1 MPSKTKK
8 YSLSFLYFLIFF
20 LIITTNFVLIVFDN
34 IILSIFG
41 SLFLM
46 LLLLFFLRT
55 VIKPLNQL
63 TDACEQI
70 RKGNLEI
77 KIKNHYRTE
86 IGELIDTFNKMVS
99 ELNKSKLTMEEA
111 KDVLEIRVRARTRQ
125 LRELLENQEETIKA
139 RTKELEERVKEL
151 ERFRRLTVGRELKMM
166 ELKKELKNAPKGEVG
181 KHE

>member
-1 MPSKTKK
+1 
-8 YSLSFLYFLIFF
+8 
-20 LIITTNFVLIVFDN
+20 
-34 IILSIFG
+34 
-41 SLFLM
+41 
-46 LLLLFFLRT
+46 
-55 VIKPLNQL
+55 
-63 TDACEQI
+63 
-70 RKGNLEI
+70 
-77 KIKNHYRTE
+77 
-86 IGELIDTFNKMVS
+86 MVS

>member
-1 MPSKTKK
+1 MSSSPKK

-63 TDACEQI
+63 TNACEQI
-70 RKGNLEI
+70 RKGNLDI

-86 IGELIDTFNKMVS
+86 IGELINTFNEMVS
-99 ELNKSKLTMEEA
+99 ELNKSKLMMEEA
-111 KDVLEIRVRARTRQ
+111 KDVLEIRVKARTRQ
-125 LRELLENQEETIKA
+125 LRELLESQEETIKA
-139 RTKELEERVKEL
+139 RTKELEEHIREL
-151 ERFRRLTVGRELKMM
+151 ERFRLLTVGRELKMI
-166 ELKKELKNAPKGEVG
+166 ELKKELKNIQGG
-181 KHE
+181 KTAKT